1 VQLLDRARGKAAEI
15 VRGGPL
21 VPVDQNVPDEELE
34 EEEELQMT
42 LVEHL
47 DELRGRIVRALLG
60 LVVATAVAF
69 VFTPQLI
76 RWLLA
81 PSGLAQLYFTQPP
94 EAFLMYFQVSLMA
107 GLGLAS
113 PWIFIQ
119 VMAFVL
125 PAMTRRERRLFFTA
139 MPFVVVFFVIGV
151 LFGYFITLPFAL
163 RYLLTFTFDGVF
175 QPLITADSYLGFVTT
190 ILFWMGLAFELPII
204 IWILAKIGVAKTP
217 RLVSFRKY
225 AILAAFVIAAVI
237 TPTPDPLNQALVAIP
252 LWILYEIGIVFSR
265 FA

>member
-1 VQLLDRARGKAAEI
+1 MQLIERARGKATAI

-21 VPVDQNVPDEELE
+21 VPIDQNVPQEELE
-34 EEEELQMT
+34 EEELEMT

-47 DELRGRIVRALLG
+47 DELRGRIIRAVLG

-76 RWLLA
+76 AWMLA
-81 PSGLAQLYFTQPP
+81 PSGLGQLYFTQPA

-107 GLGLAS
+107 GIGLSS

-125 PAMTRRERRLFFTA
+125 PAMTRREKRIFWTA
-139 MPFVVVFFVIGV
+139 LPFVVVFFVVGV
-151 LFGYFITLPFAL
+151 LFGYFVTLPFAL
-163 RYLLTFTFDGVF
+163 RYLLTFTMNGVL
-175 QPLITADSYLGFVTT
+175 QPLITADSYLSFVTM

-204 IWILAKIGVAKTP
+204 IWILAKLGLARTP
-217 RLVSFRKY
+217 RLVGFRKY
-225 AILAAFVIAAVI
+225 AILAAFIVAAVI